1 MTIGLLIWGLILF
14 FFSVLVQ
21 SRWIA
26 WLKRRDFKLAQKSY
40 GPARDEQKGK
50 TPSLGGAVFMITA
63 LPSILIGWALGDG
76 SLIFQILLWSLPLA
90 SGGIGLWDDIL
101 KYSKSSS
108 EGLSSLQKLSA
119 QVLISL
125 IWSVVVQKYLGIA
138 VLPGVYLSPT
148 LSVLICSFLVV
159 SMLNG
164 VNVTDGLDGL
174 AAGASSISL
183 IFICTVASAG
193 ISGVAAGLAMTLGFL
208 WYNSFPARIFMGDC
222 GSHFLGGLLVS
233 ISVCGGGLLYVVP
246 AGALFGVEILSV
258 AIQIV
263 AIRVFSK
270 KVFKMSPIHHHFEL
284 SGWSE
289 VQIVLRF
296 WILHI
301 AGIVTLFLL
310 GMGLGLHF

>member
-1 MTIGLLIWGLILF
+1 MGVGPV
-14 FFSVLVQ
+14 FFSILAQ
-21 SRWIA
+21 SKWIL
-26 WLKRRDFKLAQKSY
+26 WLKHRDFKLAQKSY
-40 GPARDEQKGK
+40 GPMRDEQKGK
-50 TPSLGGAVFMITA
+50 TPSLGGAMFMVMA

-76 SLIFQILLWSLPLA
+76 YIGFQIILWSLPLA

-125 IWSVVVQKYLGIA
+125 IWSVVVQRYLGIA
-138 VLPGVYLSPT
+138 ILPGVYISPT
-148 LSVLICSFLVV
+148 FSILLCSFFVV

-183 IFICTVASAG
+183 MFICTVISSG
-193 ISGVAAGLAMTLGFL
+193 ISGAVAGLAMTLGFL

-233 ISVCGGGLLYVVP
+233 ISVCGGGLLYVIP

-270 KVFKMSPIHHHFEL
+270 KVFKMSPVHHHFEL

-301 AGIVTLFLL
+301 AGIVVLFLS
-310 GMGLGLHF
+310 GIGLGLHF